1 MKIILKIE
9 KIITLKGISASVGIA
24 LGPIFIIEN
33 EKPLEVIKQK
43 CSSVEVEID
52 KLTSS
57 LSATQAKVLGLK
69 SAMAN
74 TLSSEELEL
83 YDAYLEIL
91 KDPELKANT
100 IDYIKEEKC
109 NVDFAL
115 QQITSVYIYD
125 LEALD
130 DPYLRA
136 RAEDIRMLNR
146 MLVNS
151 IQGRVEPDIVLTSP
165 SILVA
170 ESLST
175 NQLAAINAKQI
186 LGVVTAKGGK
196 TDHIAIL
203 LKSMGIP
210 ALVGMGKAISTLKK
224 ESYLIIDCNQG
235 MLLVNP
241 IQEIV
246 LQYELLKEKQFL
258 DFERQIKFS
267 QSKATT
273 LSGKELSVCANVGA
287 IEDMQK
293 AFQFGADGV
302 GLFRTEMFFLE
313 SKNFP
318 TEESHFQKYTSI
330 LKEFPKALHTIR
342 LLDFGSDKP
351 LVYSATLPYDS

>member
-1 MKIILKIE
+1 MKKN
-9 KIITLKGISASVGIA
+9 ITLKGISASVGIA

-130 DPYLRA
+130 DPYLRH
-136 RAEDIRMLNR
+136 
-146 MLVNS
+146 V
-151 IQGRVEPDIVLTSP
+151 
-165 SILVA
+165 
-170 ESLST
+170 
-175 NQLAAINAKQI
+175 
-186 LGVVTAKGGK
+186 
-196 TDHIAIL
+196 
-203 LKSMGIP
+203 
-210 ALVGMGKAISTLKK
+210 
-224 ESYLIIDCNQG
+224 
-235 MLLVNP
+235 
-241 IQEIV
+241 
-246 LQYELLKEKQFL
+246 
-258 DFERQIKFS
+258 
-267 QSKATT
+267 
-273 LSGKELSVCANVGA
+273 
-287 IEDMQK
+287 QK
-293 AFQFGADGV
+293 
-302 GLFRTEMFFLE
+302 
-313 SKNFP
+313 
-318 TEESHFQKYTSI
+318 I
-330 LKEFPKALHTIR
+330 
-342 LLDFGSDKP
+342 
-351 LVYSATLPYDS
+351 